1 MDLLITLGVY
11 KMLYTR
17 EQALDIFAVEYCRQ
31 QRLAIPV
38 KAIKPLIE
46 GKMVETHNAFYLRDT
61 TWKLD
66 KIIFSN

>member
-1 MDLLITLGVY
+1 
-11 KMLYTR
+11 MLYTR

-61 TWKLD
+61 NWKLD
-66 KIIFSN
+66 KRYITMIPHKHADMD